1 MFTRNHR
8 VIEGYE
14 SPSAITKMADNNAPV
29 IATRNEDGSA
39 TNGDNA
45 SSPQRGQRGGRSQG
59 GRGGRGG
66 VGGRGRG
73 RDQNRANRKGFG
85 SKSNEK
91 GGRQQKSKK
100 DMGRGEY
107 KYVHVDPSEFLTN

>member
-1 MFTRNHR
+1 
-8 VIEGYE
+8 
-14 SPSAITKMADNNAPV
+14 MADNNTPV
-29 IATRNEDGSA
+29 IAARNEGGSV

-45 SSPQRGQRGGRSQG
+45 RSPQRGQRGGRSQG
-59 GRGGRGG
+59 GHGGRGG
-66 VGGRGRG
+66 SGGRG
-73 RDQNRANRKGFG
+73 RDQNRGNRKGFG

-107 KYVHVDPSEFLTN
+107 KYVHVDPSEFPTN